1 MTQRQ
6 RNFKAFQHRQSTI
19 DEVTWLRPTD
29 FALLKLPRPIVLIN
43 GAFDLLHRSHMR
55 LIFAAAE
62 KAEGGTLVCALDS
75 DRKIREEKGLG
86 RPILDW
92 VERATTLNFM
102 PINAL
107 TEIDSDEDMKTL
119 VAGLRPDLRVLGMEY
134 RAKPSRFNVK
144 TMLVRAG
151 NIHTSEL
158 VKRAAKATLERR

>member
-6 RNFKAFQHRQSTI
+6 RNFKAFQHRDSSPE
-19 DEVTWLRPTD
+19 DLTWLRPAD
-29 FALLKLPRPIVLIN
+29 FAKLKLPRPIVLIN

-75 DRKIREEKGLG
+75 DAKIRREKGEG

-92 VERATTLNFM
+92 IERATTLNFM
-102 PINAL
+102 PITLL
-107 TEIDSDEDMKTL
+107 TEVDSDADMQE
-119 VAGLRPDLRVLGMEY
+119 VVRVLRPALRVLGMEY
-134 RAKPSRFNVK
+134 RGKPSRFNVR

-151 NIHTSEL
+151 TI
-158 VKRAAKATLERR
+158 